1 MQRRGVTIE
10 VDWGHLL
17 LLLFIGGWI
26 AAYLIDTRAT
36 SLSINN
42 LLLVQPTAIIG
53 LILCLLVLPQCF
65 RRIGPAR
72 AAAIGPEAEAARR
85 RELGE
90 LAKIGLLAA
99 AFGAFT
105 SSLDFVGFDVSCW
118 LFTAVGLYIC
128 GERRWWVVLLFTTIF
143 TVLLIYGYRAMIPFP
158 FPLRVL

>member
-1 MQRRGVTIE
+1 MRPASRSIE

-17 LLLFIGGWI
+17 LLLFIGGWV
-26 AAYLIDTRAT
+26 AAFLIDTRAT
-36 SLSINN
+36 SLSIHN
-42 LLLVQPTAIIG
+42 LLLVQPTAIIA
-53 LILCLLVLPQCF
+53 LILCLVVLPQCF
-65 RRIGPAR
+65 RRIDPAR
-72 AAAIGPEAEAARR
+72 AAAIGRQAEAERR

-90 LAKIGLLAA
+90 LGKIALLAA

-105 SSLDFVGFDVSCW
+105 TSLETVGFDVSCW

-128 GERRWWVVLLFTTIF
+128 GERRWWVVVLFTTVF